1 MPYDSKSQARIKK
14 LNGVELTLAQINAIA
29 RMADAI
35 GGDFGWPTAISKF
48 KKSHS
53 IKDGAWVE
61 SAEKKE
67 VQDVYIEK
75 EADGRWKITTVSTA
89 DVKDLVGETF
99 DKASI
104 DYDAKLAETTGE
116 YPEYRLFHKEALAI
130 GKVTKM
136 GRSGIFAV
144 DEGYAYDDP
153 FSQAVAEN
161 MLAKNDGKWRCSRGF
176 YVLEAKGG
184 CPKCGEQLVLHKE
197 HMLSGFRCPTCKSVQ
212 LKYKGTLNDLRFL
225 KTKTFDITIT
235 DIPCMPWSGVGAVK
249 ESTNVEVKEMDKT
262 VLKQKLLDAGLEE
275 AAIDSRLKDVTEA
288 QLKEYDGIPEA
299 KLFKE
304 LGVEEAV
311 EEESA
316 AETEEQQPSSEE
328 QTFVLDETVLKE
340 FSKIVA
346 DQLTERLDGLTIDLG
361 TDPTVNLKEQPE
373 FVQMQKD
380 VAELK
385 EMLSTLVKTDVQRLK
400 ELNADTPRNGQ
411 LRVMRFKSKAKKVDP
426 AVDDEE
432 DAADNGDDE
441 AAEGEMPM
449 KRKKEFVAIKD
460 ASGKSYPNLTSF
472 VTGGAK

>member
-1 MPYDSKSQARIKK
+1 MPYKKLSEARIKK
-14 LNGVELTLAQINAIA
+14 LDGVDLTLSQVNAIVA
-29 RMADAI
+29 QADAI

-53 IKDGAWVE
+53 IKGDAWVE

-116 YPEYRLFHKEALAI
+116 YPEYRLFHKEALAV

-153 FSQAVAEN
+153 FSQAVAAN

-197 HMLSGFRCPTCKSVQ
+197 HMLFGFKCPTCKSVQ
-212 LKYKGTLNDLRFL
+212 LKYKGTLSDLRFL

-235 DIPCMPWSGVGAVK
+235 DQPCMPWSGVGAVR
-249 ESTNVEVKEMDKT
+249 ESTNVEVKEMMDKT
-262 VLKQKLLDAGLEE
+262 VLKQKLLDAGLQE
-275 AAIDSRLKDVTEA
+275 ADIDSRLKDVTDA
-288 QLKEYDGIPEA
+288 QLKEYDGIPDA

-304 LGVEEAV
+304 LGVEEAE

-316 AETEEQQPSSEE
+316 AGTEEQQPSSEE
-328 QTFVLDETVLKE
+328 QTFVLDESVLKE
-340 FSKIVA
+340 FSRIV
-346 DQLTERLDGLTIDLG
+346 DERLTERLNGLTLDIG
-361 TDPTVNLKEQPE
+361 DPEISFKELPE
-373 FVQMQKD
+373 FQQLQKD
-380 VAELK
+380 VVEIK
-385 EMLSTLVKTDVQRLK
+385 EMLASLVKTDVQKLK
-400 ELNADTPRNGQ
+400 ELNAETPRNGQ

-426 AVDDEE
+426 AADDEE
-432 DAADNGDDE
+432 DAADSGDDE
-441 AAEGEMPM
+441 EAEGEMPM
-449 KRKKEFVAIKD
+449 KRKKEFVVIKGGD
-460 ASGKSYPNLTSF
+460 GKTAKTMTDF
-472 VTGGAK
+472 VLGGAK